1 MLVFKKKEV
10 LGSSWMLVFKKKE
23 FLGSSF
29 PSSIQS
35 YSHRCHN
42 VLNVLPKIY
51 QNDMFGIFYLAWS
64 CIVFPFKCLTKR
76 QLHKTIFVTI
86 IPRWRHLIPAIQL
99 IWKNNYG
106 FLASKNNLNFFS
118 WIFTIQRSIEN
129 HKFHVK
135 AQLTKTKQKTL
146 GVVHEYIFWAK
157 SHLSTSD
164 FLVVFHGHK
173 LGWKN
178 NIVTFL
184 RKYWSKTRRKTF
196 KIKSKKK

>member
-1 MLVFKKKEV
+1 
-10 LGSSWMLVFKKKE
+10 
-23 FLGSSF
+23 
-29 PSSIQS
+29 
-35 YSHRCHN
+35 
-42 VLNVLPKIY
+42 
-51 QNDMFGIFYLAWS
+51 MFGIFYLAWS

-184 RKYWSKTRRKTF
+184 RKYWSKTQRKTF